1 VKTVFIVLIAF
12 STVVTAQ
19 DQCGF
24 PKSTQESG
32 FESGEQSQFA
42 SLPPDSTPLTMTV
55 TYPTQNLVVGVPTI
69 QVYGALSG
77 PANLGHL

>member
-1 VKTVFIVLIAF
+1 MKTVFIVLIAF

-42 SLPPDSTPLTMTV
+42 SLPPDSKPLSWV
-55 TYPTQNLVVGVPTI
+55 
-69 QVYGALSG
+69 
-77 PANLGHL
+77 HF